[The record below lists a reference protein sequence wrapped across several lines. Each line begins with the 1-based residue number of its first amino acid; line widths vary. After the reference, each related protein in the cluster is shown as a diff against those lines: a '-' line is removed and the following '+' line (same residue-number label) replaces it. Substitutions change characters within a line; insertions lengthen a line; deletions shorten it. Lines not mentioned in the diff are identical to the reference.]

1 MSDSNSN
8 SNSNKYWLNTGG
20 VQTVSLAVLA
30 SVAFAFAL
38 SVTKSILI
46 PFVLSLF
53 LYFILAP
60 LKAFFVRKLK
70 LPSALSLILTFL
82 VVLLILFVTF
92 YILILTVQE
101 LANSYEDYQDKV
113 VYFAETT
120 QIWLIER
127 GLPLSDV
134 SFSDI
139 ISRIPFTNMAKGAGL
154 GVFGLFSKT
163 LLVFIFLIF
172 IFTGVKPKAHEDEK
186 TKDSVFP
193 EIDKQIRKYLGV
205 KVLTSTTTGILTYVL
220 LSFLGLDL
228 AFVFGFLALVLNFI
242 PTIGSIVAVFL
253 PLPIAFF
260 QYDSILSIIMVLVLP
275 GTVQMAIGNFIEPK
289 VMGSKL
295 DIHPVTV
302 LMALM
307 FWSLIWGIVGA
318 FLAVPITVVLKI
330 VLNKIEGGSYVSKLM
345 AGDLS

>member
-1 MSDSNSN
+1 MSDSK
-8 SNSNKYWLNTGG
+8 KYWLNTGG
-20 VQTVSLAVLA
+20 VQTVSLAILA
-30 SVAFAFAL
+30 SVALAFAL
-38 SVTKSILI
+38 SVTKGILI

-70 LPSALSLILTFL
+70 LPSVLSLILTFL

-92 YILILTVQE
+92 YILVLTIQE
-101 LANSYEDYQDKV
+101 FANGYEDYQAKAI
-113 VYFAETT
+113 YFAETT
-120 QIWLIER
+120 QVWLIER

-139 ISRIPFTNMAKGAGL
+139 VSRIPLTNIAKGAGL
-154 GVFGLFSKT
+154 GFFSVFSKT

-172 IFTGVKPKAHEDEK
+172 IFTGVKEKKDEPEN
-186 TKDSVFP
+186 KDSIFP

-205 KVLTSTTTGILTYVL
+205 KVLTSTTTGVLTYII

-228 AFVFGFLALVLNFI
+228 AFLFGFVAFVLNFI

-260 QYDSILSIIMVLVLP
+260 QYDSFFSIALVLALP
-275 GTVQMAIGNFIEPK
+275 GLVQITIGNFIEPN
-289 VMGSKL
+289 VMGRKL
-295 DIHPVTV
+295 DIHPVAV

-307 FWSLIWGIVGA
+307 FWSLIWGVVGA

-330 VLNKIEGGSYVSKLM
+330 ILNKIEGGSYVSKLM